1 MEDVGLRV
9 RVLVPDHA
17 QHHGGGELPG
27 QGGRQLRDP
36 NRRRWETRFIQR
48 IAQDGLFVVSSG
60 HQKTVDEAA
69 LAKFV
74 SEAAIMIEDELES
87 IALSRA
93 FDMFNG

>member
-1 MEDVGLRV
+1 MS
-9 RVLVPDHA
+9 
-17 QHHGGGELPG
+17 
-27 QGGRQLRDP
+27 
-36 NRRRWETRFIQR
+36 
-48 IAQDGLFVVSSG
+48 LFLVSSTK
-60 HQKTVDEAA
+60 QNTVDEAA